1 MSTYVRFI
9 EGKGRGVFTDKKIN
23 IGDIIESSPVIEF
36 PEEDWKHVVE
46 TVINS
51 YCFLWGE
58 DRQSGALALGY
69 GSLYNHSYKPNAKY
83 IRKVSEK
90 VIDFVAI
97 KDIEAGEEIT
107 VNYNGVPDD
116 NEPVWFDVIE

>member
-9 EGKGRGVFTDKKIN
+9 EDKGRGVFTDKKIN

-36 PEEDWKHVVE
+36 PEEDWKHVAE

-51 YCFLWGE
+51 YCFFWGE
-58 DRQSGALALGY
+58 DRKRGALALGH